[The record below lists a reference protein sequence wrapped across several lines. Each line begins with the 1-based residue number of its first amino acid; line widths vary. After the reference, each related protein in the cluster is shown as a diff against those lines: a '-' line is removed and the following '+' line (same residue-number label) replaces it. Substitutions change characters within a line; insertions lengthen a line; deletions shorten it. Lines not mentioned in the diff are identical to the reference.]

1 MWGNTVANPQ
11 CFKKKTTKLNSEP
24 APYLKNKINK
34 NNSEKKTQKNEKK
47 DNFGKK
53 NKNKMK
59 KNEKQNIWVKLK
71 LNSQLAQY

>member
-1 MWGNTVANPQ
+1 M
-11 CFKKKTTKLNSEP
+11 K
-24 APYLKNKINK
+24 
-34 NNSEKKTQKNEKK
+34 KK
-47 DNFGKK
+47 DNFEKK

>member
-1 MWGNTVANPQ
+1 M
-11 CFKKKTTKLNSEP
+11 K
-24 APYLKNKINK
+24 
-34 NNSEKKTQKNEKK
+34 KK